1 MSKKIIKKQN
11 KTLIIRGDKKV
22 SDTLKKIKLFT
33 NIDEFQNIQNIST
46 EDVEEAFDKWS
57 KMIGN
62 VREEDF
68 AKMIIALCEQY
79 TKEELAAM
87 VLSQMITLKFNDFN
101 LASYEILKRK
111 IKMTKE
117 ERAAEKRRQHQEVS
131 HIFYNEILK
140 DKKIIN
146 NKHDML
152 ILVEHLVN
160 PLITYATRYPVKI
173 KLSNYELS
181 EYTDNIIKNKLKK
194 YIKIID

>member
-33 NIDEFQNIQNIST
+33 YIDEFQNIQNIST

-160 PLITYATRYPVKI
+160 PLITYANRYPVKI

-181 EYTDNIIKNKLKK
+181 EYTENIIKNKLKK

>member
-1 MSKKIIKKQN
+1 MNTNLNGLELFKKI
-11 KTLIIRGDKKV
+11 DK
-22 SDTLKKIKLFT
+22 
-33 NIDEFQNIQNIST
+33 FQNIETISN

-57 KMIGN
+57 EMIGN
-62 VREEDF
+62 VHEEDF

-181 EYTDNIIKNKLKK
+181 EYTENIIKNKLKK
-194 YIKIID
+194 HIKIID

>member
-1 MSKKIIKKQN
+1 M
-11 KTLIIRGDKKV
+11 
-22 SDTLKKIKLFT
+22 SDTLKKLKLFT
-33 NIDEFQNIQNIST
+33 NIDEIQNIQNIST
-46 EDVEEAFDKWS
+46 EDIEEEFDKWS
-57 KMIGN
+57 DMIGN
-62 VREEDF
+62 LHKEDF

-87 VLSQMITLKFNDFN
+87 VLSQMITLKFNNFN
-101 LASYEILKRK
+101 LASYETLKRK

-117 ERAAEKRRQHQEVS
+117 ERDAEKRKQHQEVS

-140 DKKIIN
+140 DEKIIN
-146 NKHDML
+146 NKHDMQ

-160 PLITYATRYPVKI
+160 LLITYASRYPVKL

-181 EYTDNIIKNKLKK
+181 EYTENLIKNKLKK

>member
-11 KTLIIRGDKKV
+11 KTLIIRGNKKV
-22 SDTLKKIKLFT
+22 SDTLKKLKLFT

-46 EDVEEAFDKWS
+46 EDIEEEFDKWS
-57 KMIGN
+57 EMIAN
-62 VREEDF
+62 LHEEDF

-117 ERAAEKRRQHQEVS
+117 ERAAEKRRQYQEVS

-140 DKKIIN
+140 DTKIIN
-146 NKHDML
+146 NKHDMQ

-160 PLITYATRYPVKI
+160 PLITYARRYPVKL

-181 EYTDNIIKNKLKK
+181 EYTENILKNKLKK